1 MPAGGAQPRLEEQ
14 TGGKGE
20 AMTITKNMT
29 RAMRFCGWLAVLLV
43 LALSVPQPAAAQTSE
58 QQLLQELQK
67 VQGRVTIPDAK
78 SGVLIQPEGVSWR
91 DFQRDTLPL
100 VGWIAVVGMIVLL
113 AGFYL
118 IRGKVRIKAGFS
130 GRKILRFH
138 AFERFVHWL
147 TASCFIILGLTG
159 LNISFGKSI
168 IQPIIGDG
176 AFSTLTQWGKYAH
189 DYLALPFVIGIVLML
204 VIWVKDNLPTR
215 LDLVWLKQG
224 GGIIG
229 DKHPPAKKF
238 NAGQKLVFWAVI
250 LGGAGMAITGYLL
263 LFPFTAT
270 DIDGQQTAAIVHGLI
285 GLVMI
290 GVILAHIYIGTIGME
305 GAFDAMGTGQVDEN
319 WAKEHHSLWV
329 EKKHGQAAKGGVTQ
343 PAE

>member
-1 MPAGGAQPRLEEQ
+1 MS
-14 TGGKGE
+14 
-20 AMTITKNMT
+20 ITTCMT
-29 RAMRFCGWLAVLLV
+29 RATQLVSLLAVLLA
-43 LALSVPQPAAAQTSE
+43 LAFVAPQPVAAQTSE
-58 QQLLQELQK
+58 EQLLQELQK
-67 VQGRVTIPDAK
+67 VQGRVTIPDSK
-78 SGVLIQPEGVSWR
+78 SGVLIQPDGVSWR

-100 VGWIAVVGMIVLL
+100 VGWIAVVGMLVLL
-113 AGFYL
+113 VAFYL
-118 IRGKVRIKAGFS
+118 IRGKVRVKAGLS
-130 GRKILRFH
+130 GRKITRFH
-138 AFERFVHWL
+138 FFERFVHWL
-147 TASCFIILGLTG
+147 TASCFIVLGLTG
-159 LNISFGKSI
+159 LNISFGRSI

-189 DYLALPFVIGIVLML
+189 DYLALPFIVGIVLML

-229 DKHPPAKKF
+229 DKHPPARKF
-238 NAGQKLVFWAVI
+238 NAGQKLVFWTVI
-250 LGGAGMAITGYLL
+250 LGGAALGITGYLL

-270 DIDGQQTAAIVHGLI
+270 DIDGQQTATIVHGLI

-305 GAFDAMGTGQVDEN
+305 GAFEAMGTGQVDEN
-319 WAKEHHSLWV
+319 WAKEHHSLWA
-329 EKKHGQAAKGGVTQ
+329 EKKQATGSSAQASGRPQ